1 MTDSLGNIPLF
12 SWELGLIE
20 YMWQF
25 CLSMAKANS
34 ADALKAYATVID
46 MNCPVALKNQNLI
59 PSSDLFTV
67 LTKNTHFSLKYYSY

>member
-1 MTDSLGNIPLF
+1 MTDSLRNIPLF

-46 MNCPVALKNQNLI
+46 HEL
-59 PSSDLFTV
+59 SSCFKEPKFDTIF
-67 LTKNTHFSLKYYSY
+67 